1 MTISNQQKDDITTQD
16 KTETIWPIEC
26 QLFAQEISLGMWT
39 TTQWQLEGFV
49 LRSEDNNNQANRAIL
64 ELHRDERTDYRF
76 NLSSQSPKL
85 FVVLDNLESD
95 EQPNIV
101 ALTASQSIAG
111 QYMDGDYLVLSDDMP
126 LPVQAWMEAF
136 IGRNGELIEQ
146 RRKKRK
152 GAGRSSGK

>member
-1 MTISNQQKDDITTQD
+1 MDISNKQKDRLVTIQ
-16 KTETIWPIEC
+16 KSETLWPIDCDIE
-26 QLFAQEISLGMWT
+26 AQEVKTSKWATI
-39 TTQWQLEGFV
+39 QWQLKGFR
-49 LRSEDNNNQANRAIL
+49 LSDNKNNTALL

-76 NLSSQSPKL
+76 NLSSQNPKL

-136 IGRNGELIEQ
+136 IGRNGELLEQ